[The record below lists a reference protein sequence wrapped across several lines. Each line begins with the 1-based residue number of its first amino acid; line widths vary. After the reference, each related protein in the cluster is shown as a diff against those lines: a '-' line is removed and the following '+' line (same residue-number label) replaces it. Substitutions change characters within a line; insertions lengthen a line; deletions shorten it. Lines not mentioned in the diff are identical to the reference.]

1 MRKAGFLA
9 LICLLF
15 CGAAKAETSLDLASS
30 CKQLR
35 SVTAGAKAKVTI
47 LRTFNNGFCWGAFAA
62 LQGLSATK
70 WPESDKSLLGFCAPR
85 ESTRIQFI
93 QIFVRYLEQR
103 PDEGGVPF
111 AEVAIRALA
120 DAFPCSKQATPTGGR
135 PAE

>member
-1 MRKAGFLA
+1 MRKAGLLA
-9 LICLLF
+9 LICVLF
-15 CGAAKAETSLDLASS
+15 CGTARAETALEVASS

-35 SVTAGAKAKVTI
+35 SVSAGPNAKVTI
-47 LRTFNNGFCWGAFAA
+47 TRNFNNGFCWGAFAA

-103 PDEGGVPF
+103 PDEGHLSF

-120 DAFPCSKQATPTGGR
+120 DAF
-135 PAE
+135 